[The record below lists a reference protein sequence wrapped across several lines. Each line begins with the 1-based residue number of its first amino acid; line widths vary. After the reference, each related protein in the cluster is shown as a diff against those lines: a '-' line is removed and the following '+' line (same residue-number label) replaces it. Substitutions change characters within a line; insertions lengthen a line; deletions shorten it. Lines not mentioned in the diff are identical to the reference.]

1 MMSMSRIT
9 RRVAVSKYI
18 HFTHAQKSRANSV
31 EIASFLALHGEEV
44 FRGGHE
50 LRWRR
55 HDSVTLGGNRWYQHS
70 AEMGGGPLAFLKR
83 FSPELFG
90 RELSY
95 PEIMEVLL
103 NERILDWQQAE
114 PKPERKSKSFELPTA
129 HKNMRRVYAY
139 LVKQRGIDAVVI
151 THFAKA
157 GTLYE
162 DEKYHNAVFVGRDE
176 NGIARHAHKRSTYS
190 EGKSFRANVSGSDS
204 RFGFSHI
211 GRSDRIYVFEAPID
225 LLSFI
230 SMHKEDWQQH
240 SYISLSGVADHALMH
255 ALKTYP
261 HLRAP
266 VLCLDNDKAG
276 LEADERITKGLHEAG
291 YEEVSCLLPINKDFN
306 EDLLNDRKML
316 LEQENDSRDLESER
330 ECCMMVM

>member
-1 MMSMSRIT
+1 
-9 RRVAVSKYI
+9 
-18 HFTHAQKSRANSV
+18 
-31 EIASFLALHGEEV
+31 LHGEEV

-55 HDSVTLGGNRWYQHS
+55 HDSVTLSSNRWYQHS
-70 AEMGGGPLAFLKR
+70 AETGGGPYSFVAR
-83 FSPELFG
+83 FSRELFG
-90 RELSY
+90 RELDY
-95 PEIMEVLL
+95 TEIMEVLL

-114 PKPERKSKSFELPTA
+114 PKPEKQSKPFELPEA
-129 HKNMRRVYAY
+129 SKSMRRVYAY
-139 LVKQRGIDAVVI
+139 LVKQRGIDAGVI

-162 DEKYHNAVFVGRDE
+162 DEKYRNAVFVGRDE
-176 NGIARHAHKRSTYS
+176 TGVARHAHKRSTYS

-211 GRSDRIYVFEAPID
+211 GTSDRIHVFEAPID

-230 SMHKEDWQQH
+230 TMNKQNWQQH

-255 ALKTYP
+255 ALKAYP
-261 HLRAP
+261 HLRVP

-276 LEADERITKGLHEAG
+276 LAAVERITKGLHAAG
-291 YEEVSCLLPINKDFN
+291 YEEVSCLLPVCKDWN

-316 LEQENDSRDLESER
+316 LEQENDSQDLESER